1 MQSLGVIRQ
10 LARYPVKSM
19 QGEALPSAALTLQGF
34 AEDRRYAFVQ
44 ATSRSSF
51 PWLTARELPEL
62 LHYRTFVEK
71 AGVEKAGTPEVAVA
85 VATAQGENWPIESDD
100 LRKALEARS
109 GKSLFLLRDYRGSYD
124 VAPVSLISRQT
135 VARIAEETGTKE
147 DSWRFRPNLL
157 VDLKDARPFEE
168 LQWVGKTLRIGSAAR
183 IAVTEVDQRC
193 VMITLDPAT
202 GESSPEI
209 LKCVVQKH
217 GKSAGIYAT
226 VLTPGEVRAGDP
238 ILLEA

>member
-1 MQSLGVIRQ
+1 MQSVGVIHQ
-10 LARYPVKSM
+10 LTRYPVKSM
-19 QGEALPSAALTLQGF
+19 QGAALPSAALTLQGF
-34 AEDRRYAFVQ
+34 EDDRRYAFVQ
-44 ATSRSSF
+44 AASRSSF

-62 LHYRTFVEK
+62 LYYRTSVENS
-71 AGVEKAGTPEVAVA
+71 GTQEVAVT
-85 VATAQGENWPIESDD
+85 VATAHGENWRIDSDD

-109 GKSLFLLRDYRGSYD
+109 GRALFLLRDYRGLYD

-135 VARIAEETGTKE
+135 VARIAEESGTKE
-147 DSWRFRPNLL
+147 NSWRFRPSLL
-157 VDLKDARPFEE
+157 VDLEDGEPFDE
-168 LQWVGKTLRIGSAAR
+168 LNWVGKILRIGTEAR
-183 IAVTEVDQRC
+183 IAVTQVDQRC

-217 GKSAGIYAT
+217 GQNAGIYAT

-238 ILLEA
+238 ILLEE

>member
-1 MQSLGVIRQ
+1 MQFLGVIRQ

-44 ATSRSSF
+44 AASRSSF
-51 PWLTARELPEL
+51 PWFTARELPEL
-62 LHYRTFVEK
+62 LYYRT
-71 AGVEKAGTPEVAVA
+71 AVEKAGTQEVAVA
-85 VATAQGENWPIESDD
+85 VATSQGENWRIESDE
-100 LRKALEARS
+100 LRKALEKRS
-109 GKSLFLLRDYRGSYD
+109 GKSLFLLRDYRGLYD
-124 VAPVSLISRQT
+124 VAPVSLISLQT
-135 VARIAEETGTKE
+135 VARIAEESGTKE
-147 DSWRFRPNLL
+147 NSWRFRSNLL
-157 VDLKDARPFEE
+157 VDLKDEKPFNE
-168 LQWVGKTLRIGSAAR
+168 LLWVGKTLRIGTAAR

-202 GESSPEI
+202 GEPSPEI

-217 GKSAGIYAT
+217 GKSAGVYAT

-238 ILLEA
+238 IFLEA

>member
-1 MQSLGVIRQ
+1 MQSVGVIQ
-10 LARYPVKSM
+10 VLARYPVKSM
-19 QGEALPSAALTLQGF
+19 QGEPLSSAALTLQGF

-44 ATSRSSF
+44 TASRSSF
-51 PWLTARELPEL
+51 PWFTARELPEL
-62 LHYRTFVEK
+62 LYYRTSVENP
-71 AGVEKAGTPEVAVA
+71 GTSEVAVK
-85 VATAQGENWPIESDD
+85 VATAHGENWPIESED

-124 VAPVSLISRQT
+124 AAPVSLISRQT
-135 VARIAEETGTKE
+135 VARIAEESGTKE
-147 DSWRFRPNLL
+147 NSWRFRPNVL
-157 VDLKDARPFEE
+157 VDLNGAGPFDE

-202 GESSPEI
+202 GQSSPEI
-209 LKCVVQKH
+209 LKCVVQNH

-226 VLTPGEVRAGDP
+226 VLTPGEVRVGDP

>member
-1 MQSLGVIRQ
+1 MQSVGMIRQ
-10 LARYPVKSM
+10 LTRYPVKSM

-44 ATSRSSF
+44 TTSRSSF

-62 LHYRTFVEK
+62 LCYRTSVER
-71 AGVEKAGTPEVAVA
+71 AGTPEVAVT
-85 VATAQGENWPIESDD
+85 VETPHGENWPIESDN
-100 LRKALEARS
+100 LRKVLEARS
-109 GKSLFLLRDYRGSYD
+109 GKSLFLLHDYRGSYD

-135 VARIAEETGTKE
+135 VARIAEESGTKE
-147 DSWRFRPNLL
+147 NWWRFRPNLL
-157 VDLKDARPFEE
+157 VDLTDAGPFDE
-168 LQWVGKTLRIGSAAR
+168 LKWVGRTLRLGSTAR
-183 IAVTEVDQRC
+183 IAITEVDQRC

-202 GESSPEI
+202 GKSSPEI

-217 GKSAGIYAT
+217 GQSAGIYAT
-226 VLTPGEVRAGDP
+226 VLSPGEVRAGDP